1 MLLEMRLC
9 HLYLPSDATPFI
21 YFVCR
26 LTAEFENQMHI
37 TLNET
42 AKVVSVIVPMQCF
55 AVCEGQT
62 FKVMFQHELQS
73 TKVGENL
80 LLTPAIGKH

>member
-1 MLLEMRLC
+1 MTSQVRHGGRRSVIYDCLV
-9 HLYLPSDATPFI
+9 

-42 AKVVSVIVPMQCF
+42 AKVVSVIFPMQCF
-55 AVCEGQT
+55 AICEGQT

-73 TKVGENL
+73 TKVGKNL